1 MVTGRLPLV
10 ANDSDDPVLAPVFDR
25 FRDAGREVPVLYRT
39 LGNAPAMLKAWVDM
53 AWPLRSEPETDRGLR
68 ELLIMRVAQLTQ
80 AGFEWVAHWD
90 MAVHHGVSTE
100 QLEAL
105 AGWRE
110 SDLFTDEERAALA
123 VTDELTTG
131 VEASAAAMDELARHF
146 EPGPIVEL
154 VLTAAFYNCVSRT
167 LRSLGLEPDPG
178 DERLAVMRSGTTAAS
193 GERSSGAP
201 SS

>member
-1 MVTGRLPLV
+1 MSGRLPLV
-10 ANDSDDPVLAPVFDR
+10 PSDSDDPVLAPVFDR
-25 FRDAGREVPVLYRT
+25 FRDAGREPPVLYRT

-90 MAVHHGVSTE
+90 MAVHHGVTTE
-100 QLEAL
+100 QLGEL
-105 AGWRE
+105 ATWRA
-110 SDLFTDEERAALA
+110 SSRFSEEQRAALA
-123 VTDELTTG
+123 ATDELTTNI
-131 VEASAAAMDELARHF
+131 ELSDATFEELRRHF
-146 EPGPIVEL
+146 EPGPVVEL

-167 LRSLGLEPDPG
+167 LRGLGLEPDPD
-178 DERLAVMRSGTTAAS
+178 DERLNVMRAS
-193 GERSSGAP
+193 GGRSSAAP